1 MKQKKVGFFKRV
13 KKAITNFDEYKIFAE
28 EKVSVSIKYLLKL
41 MFIFVILIT
50 IGITIRLT
58 NEANKAIQIFREECP
73 DFKFEDNNLIK
84 TENNE
89 EGELNKIYFNV
100 EEFLTLNSSY
110 SEFEINLHFSVSA
123 VNSNLEGN
131 LSGKGEGIS
140 LYSLN
145 KSNESSTISKVLYD
159 TYPTLKTDLTYKFKE
174 SDDISEIGVK
184 VDATI
189 INSEQEELS
198 KVKIDSSSFYFSVLG
213 VAK

>member
-1 MKQKKVGFFKRV
+1 MNKFNAKENIGLIVGLSLG
-13 KKAITNFDEYKIFAE
+13 ALALFA
-28 EKVSVSIKYLLKL
+28 SIATYCGIYFSTPNYLLIKNNE
-41 MFIFVILIT
+41 FVGNLET
-50 IGITIRLT
+50 YDSEGNL
-58 NEANKAIQIFREECP
+58 NKE
-73 DFKFEDNNLIK
+73 KYYTLEDSNLIK

-131 LSGKGEGIS
+131 LSAKGEGIS

-145 KSNESSTISKVLYD
+145 KSNESSTVSKVLYD
-159 TYPTLKTDLTYKFKE
+159 TYPSVKTDFTYKFKE

>member
-1 MKQKKVGFFKRV
+1 MNKFNAKENIGLIVGLSLGV
-13 KKAITNFDEYKIFAE
+13 LALIA
-28 EKVSVSIKYLLKL
+28 SIATYCGIYFSTPNYLLIKNNE
-41 MFIFVILIT
+41 FVGNLET
-50 IGITIRLT
+50 YDSEGNL
-58 NEANKAIQIFREECP
+58 NKE
-73 DFKFEDNNLIK
+73 KYYTLEDSNLIK

-131 LSGKGEGIS
+131 LSAKGEGIS

-159 TYPTLKTDLTYKFKE
+159 TYPTVKTDFTYKFKE

-213 VAK
+213 VAKWH

>member
-1 MKQKKVGFFKRV
+1 MNKFNAKENIGLIVGLSLGV
-13 KKAITNFDEYKIFAE
+13 LALIASITTYCGIYFSTPN
-28 EKVSVSIKYLLKL
+28 YLLIKNNE
-41 MFIFVILIT
+41 FVGNLET
-50 IGITIRLT
+50 YDSEGNL
-58 NEANKAIQIFREECP
+58 NKE
-73 DFKFEDNNLIK
+73 KYYTLEDSNLIK

-131 LSGKGEGIS
+131 LSAKGEGIS

-159 TYPTLKTDLTYKFKE
+159 TYPTVKTDFTYKFKE

-213 VAK
+213 VAKWH

>member
-1 MKQKKVGFFKRV
+1 MNKFNAKENIGLIVGLSLGTL
-13 KKAITNFDEYKIFAE
+13 ALIA
-28 EKVSVSIKYLLKL
+28 SIATYCGIYFSTPNYLLIKNNE
-41 MFIFVILIT
+41 FVGNLET
-50 IGITIRLT
+50 YDSEGNL
-58 NEANKAIQIFREECP
+58 NKE
-73 DFKFEDNNLIK
+73 KYYTLEDSNLIK

-131 LSGKGEGIS
+131 LSAKGEGIS

-159 TYPTLKTDLTYKFKE
+159 TYPTVKTDFTYKFKK
-174 SDDISEIGVK
+174 SDDISQIGVK

-198 KVKIDSSSFYFSVLG
+198 KVKIDFSSFYFSVLG

>member
-1 MKQKKVGFFKRV
+1 MNKFNAKENIGLIVGLSLGV
-13 KKAITNFDEYKIFAE
+13 LALIA
-28 EKVSVSIKYLLKL
+28 SIATYCGIYFSTPNYLLIKNNE
-41 MFIFVILIT
+41 FVGNLET
-50 IGITIRLT
+50 YDSEGNL
-58 NEANKAIQIFREECP
+58 NKE
-73 DFKFEDNNLIK
+73 KYYTLEDSNLIK

-110 SEFEINLHFSVSA
+110 SEFEINLHFSVRA

-131 LSGKGEGIS
+131 LSAKGEGIS

-159 TYPTLKTDLTYKFKE
+159 TYPTVKTDFTYKFKE

>member
-1 MKQKKVGFFKRV
+1 MNKFNAKENIGLIVGLSLG
-13 KKAITNFDEYKIFAE
+13 ALALIA
-28 EKVSVSIKYLLKL
+28 SIATYCGIYFSTPNYLLIKNNE
-41 MFIFVILIT
+41 FVGNLET
-50 IGITIRLT
+50 YDSEGNL
-58 NEANKAIQIFREECP
+58 NKE
-73 DFKFEDNNLIK
+73 KYYTLEDSNLIK

-123 VNSNLEGN
+123 INSNLEGN
-131 LSGKGEGIS
+131 LSANGEGIS

-145 KSNESSTISKVLYD
+145 KSNESSTASKVLYD
-159 TYPTLKTDLTYKFKE
+159 TYPTVKTDFTYKFKE
-174 SDDISEIGVK
+174 RDDISEIGVK

-213 VAK
+213 VAKWH